1 MDYTNQQRALGVNNL
16 QKHQLHP
23 GCKMLWHLVKVI
35 QAALDI
41 PCPCRSIL
49 QCESWYT
56 PGFHFLTRKSN
67 LGNQKRLLS
76 FYHSRKRYFY
86 LISWRPQQEVPHI
99 TQVKQWKSRRLQR
112 GWGKDGFGS
121 TKRMCCEQRDHQAK
135 QEYINQAV
143 IPHPLTSP
151 GCSPG
156 QQGSGAVGDHTQHT
170 QWPVLHIWNI
180 HCRNRR

>member
-1 MDYTNQQRALGVNNL
+1 
-16 QKHQLHP
+16 
-23 GCKMLWHLVKVI
+23 MLWHLVKVV

-41 PCPCRSIL
+41 PCPYRSIL
-49 QCESWYT
+49 QCESWHT
-56 PGFHFLTRKSN
+56 PGSRFLTPKSN
-67 LGNQKRLLS
+67 LGNQKKAPELLS
-76 FYHSRKRYFY
+76 LKEKVF

-112 GWGKDGFGS
+112 EWGKDGFGSHS

-151 GCSPG
+151 GCSLV
-156 QQGSGAVGDHTQHT
+156 QQGSGAVGDHTQHM